1 MRKVVLLAVMMLLI
15 SSCKKS
21 DDFAFTDEGNTTPI
35 ENDVDNLTIT
45 ETIPNSGDVVIEVGN
60 SQQFFASA
68 KAPVG
73 RTISY
78 TWVLDG
84 VQQKKGEQQSYEIDS
99 NGSSPGD
106 KTLRLVVEDGVETE
120 SFTWAVKVN
129 GAPVISTTASGIQK
143 VSVGSNI
150 NFSVSATDPND
161 GDSITYTW
169 LLDGLPSVNL
179 VGTDNTAVL
188 TGATENVGAVNIQ
201 VVASDGTASDTL
213 TFNTEVNHFPEAC
226 NTLTQNQICTYAGNP
241 NIGDGVN
248 PDDSIFD
255 ERIRPISSCQDDV
268 GNIFMTDYQNDVIW
282 YYNRSSTT
290 TYSRLNVSVP
300 PRTLKIVAGTGEGAS
315 GGDGV
320 ALQSALND
328 PRGCAYHPPSQRL
341 FVSEWSGSRVKYID
355 NNGLVFGGMGYGS
368 STTDG
373 DVAYNHDCD
382 APAGMHIYNSDLYI
396 ACRSDNMVR
405 RWDLNTDQ
413 AYVVYGDGGGNID
426 GEGGDPTSA
435 GARRPYDVYADA
447 QGLYVAHDENHQIR
461 FINMS
466 GGTVSFWAGAAGT
479 QIDVN
484 DNTVRRIIGNG
495 SGGNEDNETPQ
506 TMRVSNITGVTKTG
520 NLILYT
526 SRGNDR
532 FYIANNGLVDETVDG
547 ILIEAGEARR
557 ISPSR
562 GYNGTNIDLGIAQV
576 DEPYDIQVDVTDGN
590 KIIFSDYNNYRL
602 REIDLTTDKM
612 NDIIGS
618 GKGRNG
624 FLGDIS
630 KPSLQHLFNYPG
642 GVIYN
647 DTNRYLY
654 FIDKSN
660 NRTRAVDPYGNIQ
673 TVIGRGQGDPEVQND
688 VPSNAFM
695 YTTHSSNDNMINGID
710 LMPDGSVI
718 QLNTRRDS
726 FRIWNTSP
734 TTGRTYFNTFIQGDR
749 ISTIA
754 GDYTASGNGG
764 DGPALSINMDNP
776 TDVEHYNDGAN
787 DFIYVVDQTNHCI
800 RELRSDGDL
809 VRVLGTCGT
818 SGNSGPDVAEG
829 AVLFNRPHGIA
840 VDTLGNL
847 IITDTYNSKIRYWNR
862 TAAPVTVGIVTVGAG
877 RVATIACN
885 NGTSGSASEE
895 VFSTSA
901 RCNRP
906 TGIDIYNNQI
916 CFANTWRHNVRC
928 INTTDGKIRT
938 VAGQLEATPR
948 AGSPI
953 GFEQEGISGTSA
965 TLYYPNDV
973 DFDANGDLFISDQ
986 YNHIIRKLKL
996 SAD

>member
-1 MRKVVLLAVMMLLI
+1 MKRLSLLFILLLFVFTGPA
-15 SSCKKS
+15 CKKS
-21 DDFAFTDEGNTTPI
+21 NDFAFTDEGNNTPI

-45 ETIPNSGDVVIEVGN
+45 ETIPNAKDVVIEIGN
-60 SQQFFASA
+60 SQTFFASA
-68 KAPVG
+68 KAPFG
-73 RTISY
+73 RSITY

-84 VQQKKGEQQSYEIDS
+84 VQQRKGEQQSFIIDS
-99 NGSSPGD
+99 AGSSPGD
-106 KTLRLVVEDGVETE
+106 KSLELIVEDGVETE
-120 SFTWAVKVN
+120 RFDWDVKVN
-129 GAPVISTTASGIQK
+129 GAPVLSTSISGTQK
-143 VSVGSNI
+143 VSVDSTI

-161 GDSITYTW
+161 DDVVTYTW
-169 LLDGLPSVNL
+169 LLNGLPSVNL

-188 TGATENVGAVNIQ
+188 TGAVSDVGAINVQ

-213 TFNTEVNHFPEAC
+213 TFATEVNHFPDAC
-226 NTLTQNQICTYAGNP
+226 NNLSQDEICTYAGNP
-241 NIGDGVN
+241 NIGDGIN
-248 PDDSIFD
+248 PDNSLYD

-268 GNIFMTDYQNDVIW
+268 GNIFMTDYQNDVVW

-290 TYSRLNVSVP
+290 TYSRLGVSIP
-300 PRTLKIVAGTGEGAS
+300 PRTLKIVAGTGEAAS

-328 PRGCAYHPPSQRL
+328 PRGCAYHAPSKRL

-368 STTDG
+368 STTNG

-382 APAGMHIYNSDLYI
+382 NPAGMHIYLSDLYI

-426 GEGGDPTSA
+426 GESGDPTLA
-435 GARRPYDVYADA
+435 GARRPYDVFADA
-447 QGLYVAHDENHQIR
+447 DGLYVAHDENHQIR
-461 FINMS
+461 FINQS
-466 GGTVSFWAGAAGT
+466 GGNVTFWAASTPIVVA
-479 QIDVN
+479 
-484 DNTVRRIIGNG
+484 DNTVRRIIGDGN
-495 SGGNEDNETPQ
+495 GGNEDDEIPQ

-520 NLILYT
+520 DLILYT

-532 FYIANNGLVDETVDG
+532 FYVANNTGAPVVIDGLTVDP
-547 ILIEAGEARR
+547 GEARR
-557 ISPSR
+557 ISPNR
-562 GYNGTNIDLGIAQV
+562 GYNGTNIDLAIAEIN
-576 DEPYDIQVDVTDGN
+576 EPYDIHVDNQNAN

-602 REIDLTTDKM
+602 REIDLSTDKM

-624 FLGDIS
+624 YLGDIS
-630 KPSLQHLFNYPG
+630 KPTLQHLFNYPG
-642 GVIYN
+642 GVVFDN
-647 DTNRYLY
+647 DNRYLY

-673 TVIGRGQGDPEVQND
+673 TVIGRGQGDPDVQND
-688 VPSNAFM
+688 VPSNAYM
-695 YTTHSSNDNMINGID
+695 YTTHNSNDNMINGID

-726 FRIWNTSP
+726 FRIWNTS
-734 TTGRTYFNTFIQGDR
+734 TTGKIYFNTFIQGDR
-749 ISTIA
+749 ISNVA

-776 TDVEHYNDGAN
+776 TDVEHYNDGTE
-787 DFIYVVDQTNHCI
+787 DFIFVVDQTNHCV
-800 RELRSDGDL
+800 RMLQEDGDL
-809 VRVLGTCGT
+809 VRVLGTCGS

-829 AVLFNRPHGIA
+829 AVLFDRPNGIA
-840 VDTLGNL
+840 VDSLGNL
-847 IITDTYNSKIRYWNR
+847 YITDSYNSKIRYWNR
-862 TAAPVTVGIVTVGAG
+862 TAATVSVGIVNVGPG

-895 VFSTSA
+895 VFATSA

-906 TGIDIYNNQI
+906 MGIDVTDTQI

-928 INTTDGKIRT
+928 IDKTTGKIRT

-973 DFDANGDLFISDQ
+973 YFDANGDLFISDQ
-986 YNHIIRKLKL
+986 YNHIVRKLKL
-996 SAD
+996 SSD